1 MYRVIFTAAS
11 LATLALARTDLTG
24 CTSTDVSSPAG
35 ASIAWY
41 VPGTGELCD
50 FLDCGGGRAPPK
62 TTVPGC
68 PLYSGTAT
76 YSPSYLPGYGAMET
90 GSASS
95 AAPTTSTSDT
105 AYYNTGTETGEPTFY
120 AQTTGTEITT
130 TSSMSASSSS
140 SVVETTLITSP
151 ATFTPAQTPVVG
163 GGASNGTTTTVA
175 GSGSGASN
183 GTVTSGRPSSTSG
196 TASQQTGA
204 AMETARVWVG
214 SVAMI
219 GLGAVVAAL

>member
-76 YSPSYLPGYGAMET
+76 YSPSYLPGYGATET

-120 AQTTGTEITT
+120 AQTTGTETTT